1 MNNEEY
7 PRTFT
12 EQIESADNNETSPAV
27 LGMVMGKKRYLI
39 PMTEVNE
46 VIPIPKLGRVPLT
59 KPWFLGLINV
69 RGNLCLFRR
78 LSHANQFKVTHIRG
92 FTRRQNVCRFHSQQY
107 AG

>member
-46 VIPIPKLGRVPLT
+46 VIPIPKLGHVPLT

-78 LSHANQFKVTHIRG
+78 LSHANQFKVTHITG